1 MMTTPLLHVIR
12 ERLASLN
19 RQILNHPYLADA
31 EQGILPQSKLQA
43 FVINQ
48 HYIIRH
54 DVRSLALM
62 ASRSTTTEEYMFFQ
76 SIQEV
81 DAQALPLIL
90 KLGAAMGLP
99 TTFVTT
105 PPRAEAVTYAHYLA
119 TLAQYATPQEQVVA
133 LIVNLP
139 VWSANCQRLAGALRK
154 HYEIEDTAFLDLF
167 SQPAA
172 ALETSAEAILTQHN
186 TVMDALTRVAQMI
199 QAYELMFWQGI
210 YHTP

>member
-1 MMTTPLLHVIR
+1 MSVNH
-12 ERLASLN
+12 
-19 RQILNHPYLADA
+19 QILNHPYLADA
-31 EQGILPQSKLQA
+31 EQGILPHSKLEA

-62 ASRSTTTEEYMFFQ
+62 ASRSTTTEEYTFFH
-76 SIQEV
+76 SIQEG

-90 KLGAAMGLP
+90 KLGVAMGLP
-99 TTFVTT
+99 ASLVTS

-139 VWSANCQRLAGALRK
+139 VWGANCQRLARALCK
-154 HYEIEDTAFLDLF
+154 HYHIEDTAFLDLF
-167 SQPAA
+167 SQPTAT
-172 ALETSAEAILTQHN
+172 LEATAEAILTHYGAM
-186 TVMDALTRVAQMI
+186 MDALTRVAQMI